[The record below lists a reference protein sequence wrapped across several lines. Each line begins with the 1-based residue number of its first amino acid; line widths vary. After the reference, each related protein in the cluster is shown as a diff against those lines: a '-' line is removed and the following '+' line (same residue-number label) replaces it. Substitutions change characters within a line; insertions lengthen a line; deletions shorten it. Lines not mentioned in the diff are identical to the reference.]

1 MKIYSLNG
9 KWSLKGKPQESESG
23 YINLSANVPGEVQL
37 DLSESGYLPKDLYKG
52 MNITET
58 EKFEEYEWWYEK
70 KFFAPEE
77 NENIFLCF
85 EGVDCLAE
93 YYLNSE
99 KIGESANA
107 FIPFEFNITDKIRL
121 GENTLQVHLKSPV
134 IEANSYDFD
143 LPSVFQFENDKTMV
157 AVRRPSHSYG
167 WDIMPRAVTS
177 GIWRDVYLKIKDKIQ
192 FKDIYLTFS
201 KSWECKL
208 IYNLDVS
215 YKDLSNTEIEIEGK
229 CKDSFFKRRF
239 RCKTSAG
246 LEFIPINNPKLWW
259 SYGYGESNIY
269 AVKATIYKDGLPVHE
284 TEFNYGHRSVE
295 LERTETTDGIDGCF
309 RFIINGKEIMCKG
322 TNWVPLDAFHSR
334 DKQRLP
340 KALELMKD
348 IGCNIV
354 RCWGGNVYESDE
366 FFDFCDKN
374 GIMVWQD
381 FAMACAMYPQ
391 NHEFLE
397 TMRKEAESVVKRLR
411 QHPSLVLWSG
421 DNEVD
426 LLYRVYGQKPSSNKI
441 TRQVL
446 PETIEKYD
454 TLRPYLQS
462 SPYLS
467 DELFLNG
474 RRDKMPENHLWG
486 SRDYFKSDYY
496 KNSNAH
502 FVSEE
507 GFAGCCSFESLKK
520 FINEDKLWPY
530 KDNCEWILHSSN
542 QCGNQSRVLLTEKQV
557 KQLFGEIP
565 EDPEMF
571 IKASQISQAE
581 AYKFFIEHLR
591 VRRPQKS
598 GIIWWNL
605 IDGWPQIS
613 DAVVDYY
620 YDKKP
625 AYEYI
630 KKSQAPFAIIA
641 DDITDWNLPVYACND
656 TLNSV
661 KGTYSIS
668 DMESGEVLIEGKFEV
683 PENSVLKLCS
693 LQTYYSEK
701 KILLIKWEA
710 NGKAGQNHY
719 LCGYPAFDLNK
730 YINIMKKSGFLK

>member
-1 MKIYSLNG
+1 MKTYSLNG
-9 KWSLKGKPQESESG
+9 EWKLKGKPQESNEDF
-23 YINLSANVPGEVQL
+23 ICLTATVPGEVQL
-37 DLSESGYLPKDLYKG
+37 DLSRENYLPADLYKG

-58 EKFEEYEWWYEK
+58 EKYECYEWWYERT
-70 KFFAPEE
+70 FMSPEE
-77 NENIFLCF
+77 TENVFLKF
-85 EGVDCLAE
+85 DGVDCFAE
-93 YYLNSE
+93 YYLNTE
-99 KIGESANA
+99 KIGESSNA
-107 FIPFEFNITDKIRL
+107 FIPFEFNISGKL
-121 GENTLQVHLKSPV
+121 KKGENLLCVHIKSPV
-134 IEANSYDFD
+134 LAAHSYDFE
-143 LPSVFQFENDKTMV
+143 LPSVFQFENDKTMT
-157 AVRRPSHSYG
+157 AVRRPPHSYG

-177 GIWRDVYLKIKDKIQ
+177 GIWRDVTLQVRDKLY
-192 FKDIYLTFS
+192 FKSIYLTYS

-208 IYNLDVS
+208 MYQIGGKYSDF
-215 YKDLSNTEIEIEGK
+215 KNTEIEIEGK
-229 CKDSFFKRRF
+229 CGESIFKRRF
-239 RCKTSAG
+239 KCKTSAG
-246 LEFIPINNPKLWW
+246 LEFIPIKSPKLWW
-259 SYGYGESNIY
+259 PYGYGESNVY
-269 AVKATIYKDGLPVHE
+269 AVKATILQDNVPVNE
-284 TEFNYGHRSVE
+284 TEFNYGHRTVA
-295 LERTETTDGIDGCF
+295 LERTETTDGTDGCF
-309 RFIINGKEIMCKG
+309 RFLINDTEIMCKG

-334 DKQRLP
+334 DKERLP
-340 KALELMKD
+340 KAAELLKD

-391 NHEFLE
+391 NREFLE
-397 TMRKEAESVVKRLR
+397 TMRTEAESVVKRLR

-507 GFAGCCSFESLKK
+507 GFAGCCAYDSLKK
-520 FINEDKLWPY
+520 FITEEKLWPY
-530 KDNCEWILHSSN
+530 RDNCEWILHSSD
-542 QCGNQSRVLLTEKQV
+542 QRGNQNRVLLPEKQI

-565 EDPEMF
+565 TDPEEF
-571 IKASQISQAE
+571 IIASQISQAE
-581 AYKFFIEHLR
+581 AYKFFIEHMR
-591 VRRPQKS
+591 VGRPKKT

-605 IDGWPQIS
+605 LDGWPQVS

-620 YDKKP
+620 FTKKLAYD
-625 AYEYI
+625 YI
-630 KKSQAPFAIIA
+630 KRSQAPFALIA
-641 DDITDWNLPVYACND
+641 DEISDWNLPIFACND
-656 TLNSV
+656 TLKEVFGKYSITDMETDTELASGEFSV
-661 KGTYSIS
+661 K
-668 DMESGEVLIEGKFEV
+668 
-683 PENSVLKLCS
+683 ENSVLKICS
-693 LQTYYSEK
+693 LPTYYSEK
-701 KILLIKWEA
+701 KILLLKWEVEG
-710 NGKAGQNHY
+710 NIGYNHY
-719 LCGYPAFDLNK
+719 LCGYPEFNLNK
-730 YINIMKKSGFLK
+730 YIQLMKKSGLF